1 MRKSGVLMH
10 ISSLPSEGGIGTLG
24 KSAYEFV
31 DFLKKAGQ
39 GFWQVLPICPTGFGD
54 SPYQS
59 VCTEAGNPYFIDLD
73 MLKEDGLLEENE
85 YKNINW
91 EAEPGQINYS
101 AMYRK
106 RYDILKKAA
115 DRFLKDPDDKYKGF
129 CRENAF
135 WLDEYA
141 LFMAI
146 KDLNGGLPWYE
157 GDEPLKKHEAQAIR
171 TAKEE
176 LKGSIDFW
184 KAVQYFFFRQ
194 WKALKKYANEKDIE
208 IIGDLPIYVSYDSV
222 CVWTEPELFQLDE
235 EYTPKEVSGCPPDAF
250 TEDGQLWGNPLY
262 DWEYMA
268 EDDYAWWVKR
278 IDYMCSVFDVLRID
292 HFRGFESYYAIP
304 AGDKNARRG
313 RWRPGPGIALF
324 EEVKKQLGNKK
335 IIAEDLGFLTPQV
348 YKMLE
353 KSGFP
358 GMKVLEFAFD
368 RNNPGL
374 SEYLPYY
381 YNENCI
387 AYVGT
392 HDNDTALGWYESLCE
407 EDKKYVKTYL
417 GLSEEEGIEW
427 GLMRS
432 IWASK
437 AKIAIVQA
445 QDILG
450 LGSCA
455 RMNTPSTTGSN
466 WRWRSLPGSFT
477 DMAAQRI
484 RYSCRIFGRT

>member
-1 MRKSGVLMH
+1 MH
-10 ISSLPSEGGIGTLG
+10 ISCLPSEGGIGTLG

-31 DFLKKAGQ
+31 DFLEKAGQ

-73 MLKEDGLLEENE
+73 MLKEDGLLEESE
-85 YKNINW
+85 YKNIDW
-91 EAEPGQINYS
+91 ESEPGQINYS

-106 RYDILKKAA
+106 RYEVLKKAA

-146 KDLNGGLPWYE
+146 KDSNGGLPWYE
-157 GDEPLKKHEAQAIR
+157 WDAPLKKHEAQAIR
-171 TAKEE
+171 AAKEE
-176 LKGSIDFW
+176 LKGSMDFW

-194 WKALKKYANEKDIE
+194 WKALKKYANEKGIE

-222 CVWTEPELFQLDE
+222 CVWAEPGLFQLDE

-268 EDDYAWWVKR
+268 EDDYSWWVKR

-324 EEVKKQLGNKK
+324 DEVKKQSGKRN

-368 RNNPGL
+368 RNNPGV

-381 YNENCI
+381 YSENCI

-392 HDNDTALGWYESLCE
+392 HDNDTALGWYASLSD
-407 EDKKYVKTYL
+407 EDRKYVKTYL

-466 WRWRSLPGSFT
+466 WLWRSLPGSFT

-484 RYSCRIFGRT
+484 RYNCRIFGRT